1 MSLAFISHL
10 NDAIRMNAQTMPQS
24 QALLSIEGLR
34 FIASLAIM
42 FSHFAPYALGAEIFG
57 GGLTIFVDLFFVI
70 SGIVITTA
78 YGGRVATLP
87 EYGLYMQ
94 RRLARLYP
102 LHLATM
108 LFYIIIALAAV
119 AGLFALPNPQR
130 YSWEQLP
137 LYLTLTQAWFGNGE
151 IAWNGVSWSIS
162 AELAVYLTFP
172 LILALVGRGRW
183 LGLACVA
190 ITLILVSILSNLV
203 LGHEI
208 YRLASKCSWLRAL
221 PSFAAGVWL
230 ANNKASLIAAPTRL
244 WQIGLYGSS
253 AILVL
258 LLIGDGPEIGRWACA
273 WIIVASA
280 YACDLKSISTLPAA
294 PFISRHGQLTYSL
307 YLIHP
312 MVATAWLSVVAPRL
326 LHILP
331 GNMWL
336 AVFLGFLITF
346 GLSILSYQIFEEPA
360 RRILGRPLFRVA
372 DSRKDAVI

>member
-1 MSLAFISHL
+1 
-10 NDAIRMNAQTMPQS
+10 MPQP

-42 FSHFAPYALGAEIFG
+42 FSHFAPYALGVEVLD

-78 YGGRVATLP
+78 YGSRVTTLP

-108 LFYIIIALAAV
+108 LFYIVIAVAAV
-119 AGLFALPNPQR
+119 AGFFTLPNPQR
-130 YSWEQLP
+130 YSWDQLP

-162 AELAVYLTFP
+162 AELAVYLAFP
-172 LILALVGRGRW
+172 LILAFVGRGKW
-183 LGLACVA
+183 FGIAAVA
-190 ITLILVSILSNLV
+190 GILVLVSLLSELMM
-203 LGHEI
+203 GHDI
-208 YRLASKCSWLRAL
+208 YRLASKCAWLRAL

-230 ANNKASLIAAPTRL
+230 ANNRASLIAAPAVVWRV
-244 WQIGLYGSS
+244 GLYGSS
-253 AILVL
+253 LILIFL
-258 LLIGDGPEIGRWACA
+258 LTADGPEAARWACA
-273 WIIVASA
+273 WLIVASA
-280 YACDLKSISTLPAA
+280 YACDLKGIPTVPAA
-294 PFISRHGQLTYSL
+294 SFISRHGQLTYSL

-312 MVATAWLSVVAPRL
+312 MIATAWLAVIAPKL
-326 LHILP
+326 PHLLP
-331 GNMWL
+331 GHMWM
-336 AVFLGFLITF
+336 AVLVGFIFTF
-346 GLSILSYQIFEEPA
+346 GLSIISYRLFEEPA

-372 DSRKDAVI
+372 DSQTGALT